1 MEKNARDKNI
11 AKNQSVMVQRT
22 MIFKYLVLASFL
34 AVLAQTN
41 PAWAQ
46 LPTAG
51 GFAAVP
57 DEWLLGTGQRWHH
70 KTAPSNDPRTISELA
85 PTQAEAALVIRAK
98 KMLENGSARA
108 LLLANGR
115 DVIWNGF
122 AAPANPDSLFLSMS
136 VGKTVTAMAVGQAI
150 CAGHLALDTK
160 AETLLPEL
168 KGKDLG
174 AATVHDLLRMS
185 SGTWTGH
192 SDSTILTNAQRSDLS
207 TGSLNLVQMLESDLV
222 SSAETKFFGEKI
234 KPGEVFAY
242 RSTDPLVLGVM
253 IARSTGVTY
262 ANWVERFVLMPAG
275 VAFGGII
282 GQDRLGYGQADGNVR
297 LRISDW
303 LRFATW
309 VKERETSAGCF
320 GDFVRKAVHKQIANH
335 KKTSGQSF
343 DGYGYF
349 IWTDNF
355 LSPDS
360 YWAVGHGGQRIGWN
374 HRNGRILV
382 LFSGREDF
390 MHDVYRLYADWSALP

>member
-1 MEKNARDKNI
+1 MVNIRSAATGQEVKSIVYAGLQEVGARSILLGQQGMRTWKRTPEKNARDKNI
-11 AKNQSVMVQRT
+11 AKSQSVMVQRT
-22 MIFKYLVLASFL
+22 MIFKHLVLASFL

-51 GFAAVP
+51 GFAAVS

-122 AAPANPDSLFLSMS
+122 AAPANPDSIFLSMS

-174 AATVHDLLRMS
+174 AATVHDLC
-185 SGTWTGH
+185 
-192 SDSTILTNAQRSDLS
+192 A
-207 TGSLNLVQMLESDLV
+207 
-222 SSAETKFFGEKI
+222 
-234 KPGEVFAY
+234 
-242 RSTDPLVLGVM
+242 
-253 IARSTGVTY
+253 
-262 ANWVERFVLMPAG
+262 
-275 VAFGGII
+275 
-282 GQDRLGYGQADGNVR
+282 
-297 LRISDW
+297 
-303 LRFATW
+303 
-309 VKERETSAGCF
+309 
-320 GDFVRKAVHKQIANH
+320 
-335 KKTSGQSF
+335 
-343 DGYGYF
+343 
-349 IWTDNF
+349 
-355 LSPDS
+355 
-360 YWAVGHGGQRIGWN
+360 
-374 HRNGRILV
+374 
-382 LFSGREDF
+382 
-390 MHDVYRLYADWSALP
+390 